1 MLFKIFTR
9 IILYLLFLKFLNL
22 IERRYELSYQKIKK
36 KIWKGNL
43 ENTNIYIYWK
53 LVKTESLLTKYYVSR
68 DKIIISVE
76 IRKITN
82 KISRKTFQNLYLES
96 KRNITCF
103 EREGKRERV
112 GYLVDFVYTMLKRAV
127 DMSAR
132 QALAIFQY
140 VETHKY
146 HSRSRHCTT
155 AMILLL
161 T

>member
-9 IILYLLFLKFLNL
+9 IILYLLFFKFLNL
-22 IERRYELSYQKIKK
+22 IERRIIVSKNKEK
-36 KIWKGNL
+36 NL
-43 ENTNIYIYWK
+43 ERKLGKYQYIYWK

-103 EREGKRERV
+103 EREGKRESVIWLILFIRCWRER
-112 GYLVDFVYTMLKRAV
+112 LICQPDT
-127 DMSAR
+127 
-132 QALAIFQY
+132 IFQY

>member
-68 DKIIISVE
+68 DKIIISLE

-103 EREGKRERV
+103 ERERERERESV
-112 GYLVDFVYTMLKRAV
+112 IWLILFIRCWRERLICQPDT
-127 DMSAR
+127 
-132 QALAIFQY
+132 IFQY

>member
-9 IILYLLFLKFLNL
+9 IILYLLFFKFLNL
-22 IERRYELSYQKIKK
+22 IERRIIVSKNKEK
-36 KIWKGNL
+36 NL
-43 ENTNIYIYWK
+43 ERKLGKYQYIYWK